1 MKIAQVGD
9 YSVSNWG
16 DQLYPGASR
25 HLMAELGLHVEPSY
39 FAPLAGQTPAGEPIR
54 PYSAIG
60 RSGAQAVLVGGGDLI
75 RFDNRTVAMDHMS
88 VAHERRRG
96 RVMAW
101 RADSYARRRLADG
114 PGAWLPEHPWVRG
127 ADTALVS
134 VGIHPIPRNQAVS
147 RALSHVSAAWARTH
161 SGAQHLHDAG
171 LPEERVVLA
180 PDMIFGLPE
189 LRQPAASREC
199 GLEII
204 ATRLRRTEPVAL
216 FHAATFHGWPRER
229 VESALTALRGIPVA
243 VLSLGGYSGEDVV
256 LTEAARAVGAD
267 ELIGLP
273 ASEITAVL
281 AAAGAVFTTSMHA
294 AIVAG
299 SFGTPVFVPGVKKT
313 GEAFAACPVPPPIFG
328 VDESDLAPSMRER
341 LGTRI
346 DHDPHPN
353 ANAVTMALRFVFD
366 RLTLT

>member
-16 DQLYPGASR
+16 DQLYPDASR
-25 HLMAELGLHVEPSY
+25 QLMAELGLHVEPSY
-39 FAPLAGQTPAGEPIR
+39 FAPLAGRTPSGEPIR

-88 VAHERRRG
+88 VPHERRRG
-96 RVMAW
+96 RVLAW
-101 RADSYARRRLADG
+101 RADAYARRNLADG
-114 PGAWLPEHPWVRG
+114 PGAWLPERPWVQG

-134 VGIHPIPRNQAVS
+134 VGIHPIPRGAAVS
-147 RALSHVSAAWARTH
+147 RALSHVKVAWARTR
-161 SGAQHLHDAG
+161 SGAQHLRDAG
-171 LPEERVVLA
+171 LATESVVLG

-189 LRQPAASREC
+189 LRQPAASRER

-204 ATRLRRTEPVAL
+204 GSHLGRTEPVAL

-229 VESALTALRGIPVA
+229 VESALSALRGIPVA

-267 ELIGLP
+267 ELIGL
-273 ASEITAVL
+273 AADEITAVL

-299 SFGTPVFVPGVKKT
+299 SFGTPVLVPGVKKT
-313 GEAFAACPVPPPIFG
+313 REAFATCPAPPPVFG
-328 VDESDLAPSMRER
+328 VDESDLAPVVRER
-341 LGTRI
+341 FGTRI

-353 ANAVTMALRFVFD
+353 ASAVTTALRSVFD
-366 RLTLT
+366 RLTLR